1 MLDSAERRRLAME
14 CLLAAHQLEDVADV
28 LLNGSPVMTVLVK
41 FKEPLNALNA
51 LAKAIPQ
58 EAAD

>member
-1 MLDSAERRRLAME
+1 ME

-41 FKEPLNALNA
+41 FKEPRDSVNA

-58 EAAD
+58 EAGD

>member
-1 MLDSAERRRLAME
+1 MLDSAERRWLAME
-14 CLLAAHQLEDVADV
+14 CLLAAHQLEDVGDV

-41 FKEPLNALNA
+41 FKEPRDSVNA

-58 EAAD
+58 EAGD